1 MHANQWSSL
10 AKNDHVCRRCNTCVQ
25 AARRGAPSVMS
36 YPLRMEP
43 ARHASP
49 PPSALMWVLILGAA
63 GFAAGFFGPLIFVPD
78 ANQGPLV
85 GILISGPSGALLGG
99 LLCGLCKLLR
109 VFPSRQWQG
118 IWICS
123 LILVVATLFLIMPKP
138 ALRGDLEEVQILS
151 CRQPIEAA
159 DEASRYWDARMASR
173 PDAARLGWREDSR
186 EMLQNDAGVILGV
199 DIIRARTLFE
209 ARKPWNKGN
218 ILASGWRPVNAQKP
232 YYARYAG
239 GSCTDYPTG
248 TRKIVF
254 NDRFFDSVPNNLGWP
269 PKQVANFLD
278 LQTLDSVADRYRRFS
293 AD

>member
-1 MHANQWSSL
+1 
-10 AKNDHVCRRCNTCVQ
+10 
-25 AARRGAPSVMS
+25 MS

-43 ARHASP
+43 APHASP
-49 PPSALMWVLILGAA
+49 PPSALTWVLILGAA
-63 GFAAGFFGPLIFVPD
+63 GFAAGFFGPLIFAPD

-85 GILISGPSGALLGG
+85 GILISGPGGAFLGG

-109 VFPSRQWQG
+109 VSPCRQWQG

-123 LILVVATLFLIMPKP
+123 LIFAVATLFLIMPKP

-151 CRQPIEAA
+151 CRQPIAAA
-159 DEASRYWDARMASR
+159 DEASRYWDTRMASR
-173 PDAARLGWREDSR
+173 PDAARPGWREDSR

-209 ARKPWNKGN
+209 ERRPWNKGN
-218 ILASGWRPVNAQKP
+218 ILASGWRPVNAQKS
-232 YYARYAG
+232 YYARYSG
-239 GSCTDYPTG
+239 GSCSDYATG
-248 TRKIVF
+248 ARAIVF
-254 NDRFFDSVPNNLGWP
+254 NNRFFYGVPNNLGWP